1 MAAAGHVPAAGRQGA
16 ERRRLRL
23 LSLASLAVFVG
34 LWEGAVRSGLLPAAL
49 VPPPS
54 SVVGAFQRELNNGA
68 LTAAILASLDHWGV
82 GTAAGCL
89 LGIGLGVAAALK
101 PEVEAMQ
108 EGIARVLRPISP
120 IAWIP
125 FAIIWFGI
133 SRTAAAFIIAVGVF
147 WINYFATLT
156 AVRAVDPGLRELARA
171 FGHRG
176 LGAQLTRVILP
187 GAAGGILSGLRSSLG
202 MSWVVVLV
210 AELFG
215 VRGIGQR
222 MMEASGFLAVD
233 VVLLY
238 MLTISALYTV
248 CDVAVAAV
256 TRHVLRWMP

>member
-1 MAAAGHVPAAGRQGA
+1 MALGGRTNPG
-16 ERRRLRL
+16 RRRVSDRRLRV
-23 LSLASLAVFVG
+23 LSLVSLAVFVG
-34 LWEGAVRSGLLPAAL
+34 VWEMTVRLGLLPDSL

-54 SVVGAFQRELNNGA
+54 SVIAAFQREAASGA
-68 LTAAILASLDHWGV
+68 LVSAVLASLDHWVV
-82 GTAAGCL
+82 GAFLGCV
-89 LGIGLGVAAALK
+89 LGIGLGGAAALW
-101 PEVEAMQ
+101 PTVEAMQ

-133 SRTAAAFIIAVGVF
+133 SRAAAAFVIAVGVF

-156 AVRAVDPGLRELARA
+156 AVRAVDPGLRELAEA
-171 FGHRG
+171 FGQGG
-176 LGAQLTRVILP
+176 LGPRLIKVVLP
-187 GAAGGILSGLRSSLG
+187 GAAGGILSGLRASLG
-202 MSWVVVLV
+202 MSWIVVLV

-238 MLTISALYTV
+238 MLTISTLYTV
-248 CDVAVAAV
+248 CDLAVVAV
-256 TRHVLRWMP
+256 TRRVLRWMP